1 MPANPVITPK
11 IFYTS
16 FTPSNQGDRTEICSA
31 LLAATLRRTS
41 RSCRLSWPALRW
53 ALERLRLRVH
63 CVAEAVLAV
72 DDEEGPTSSAD
83 TILEELVDGTVQS
96 VVRAVVAM
104 RGSVASEEGE
114 GAVEEAE
121 RVEEVA
127 DAVEVVELDEM
138 VDDEGDVEVDEL
150 VELDAPE
157 ELAPGPTQLV
167 PVKPAGV
174 VGLVLA

>member
-1 MPANPVITPK
+1 
-11 IFYTS
+11 
-16 FTPSNQGDRTEICSA
+16 
-31 LLAATLRRTS
+31 
-41 RSCRLSWPALRW
+41 
-53 ALERLRLRVH
+53 
-63 CVAEAVLAV
+63 VAEAVLAV

-83 TILEELVDGTVQS
+83 TILEELVDGTVQR

-104 RGSVASEEGE
+104 RGASEEGE

-150 VELDAPE
+150 VELDAQE